1 MTANFRNFLN
11 FERSAVCSKRVASK
25 KRRMKK
31 NCRFFVQYIYSTAEF
46 LPSGGFYELNELLIY
61 VSSKAPFDTDQ
72 FADRSLNL
80 SFSLPQPVGLNKM
93 EVKNLLCCSIGF
105 YSLFSSLVFSLCPES
120 EVSQRKD
127 YFILFLILFN
137 PLGVQG

>member
-1 MTANFRNFLN
+1 MLKEGCKQKT
-11 FERSAVCSKRVASK
+11 EDEK
-25 KRRMKK
+25 KLP
-31 NCRFFVQYIYSTAEF
+31 FFCTVPLYCSTAEF

-127 YFILFLILFN
+127 YFDFILFLILFN